1 MINKTITNHSLLLFR
16 AGETGKNSTLSLIY
30 TLFRISTIPLTLYL
44 IMFFKIDAFRHDA
57 MGFLRHVT
65 DDVRDPRVWLPVLLT
80 CLFGLVTVMIGG
92 VASKVALL
100 TPGMRIP
107 ALVTPIV
114 SLGLAAVLWKDLES
128 DAFWELSGSDL
139 VTWTASGVALVAWL
153 IPFAIPGVSLVQI
166 PRELLRPFSD
176 NFHSFTWRPFFLEQH
191 LMLNTNVYDG
201 DSYNYSS
208 SRICSAVKDCCPDE
222 KSWGRS
228 KTKRVY
234 ICTTMYRE
242 TESEMRR

>member
-1 MINKTITNHSLLLFR
+1 MLHR
-16 AGETGKNSTLSLIY
+16 ADGPGKNPTLRLVY
-30 TLFRISTIPLTLYL
+30 TLFRICTIPLTLYL
-44 IMFFKIDAFRHDA
+44 VMFFKIDAFRHDV
-57 MGFLRHVT
+57 MGFLGHVT
-65 DDVRDPRVWLPVLLT
+65 DDVRDPRVWLPVMLT

-100 TPGMRIP
+100 TSGMRIP
-107 ALVTPIV
+107 ALVTPVV
-114 SLGLAAVLWKDLES
+114 SLGVAAVLWKDLES
-128 DAFWELSGSDL
+128 DAFWELSGSDV

-153 IPFAIPGVSLVQI
+153 IPFAMPGVSLTQT
-166 PRELLRPFSD
+166 PTELLRPFSD

-201 DSYNYSS
+201 HSDSS
-208 SRICSAVKDCCPDE
+208 SSSSTGRVCWDVKE
-222 KSWGRS
+222 GSSGERWGHSRM
-228 KTKRVY
+228 KRVY